1 MLVHLPSYPFVL
13 LNGLTCILA
22 YAKVEG
28 ELFFFTW
35 QMTLAPTFLY
45 LLIQT
50 LTYLKKVVIL
60 DEATYK
66 EVYSIKINRF
76 QLLDSFFHLVLTLL
90 MFFKAVYI
98 AYMLDVEDEPV
109 SSKPLFA
116 SVALYMMVH
125 FGYTY
130 LSKSFDKDPSVGQ
143 GEKKDSSL
151 FTSIMSPILNFLG
164 SSFVLCGGGT
174 CSTIYG
180 STISAIFSA
189 FGISVSEW
197 LPFLDWLTFL
207 LVLVSVGVLY
217 YAKKDLTYK
226 PFLLSCVAATIIFA
240 DQLFLQMRWP
250 IYIGN
255 VMMVTAALWN
265 SRLNKAGFMFGGKKK
280 KTTPKPIVE
289 PNSPLNVV

>member
-13 LNGLTCILA
+13 LNGLTCVLT

-45 LLIQT
+45 LIIQT
-50 LTYLKKVVIL
+50 LIYLKKVIVM
-60 DEATYK
+60 DESTYK

-90 MFFKAVYI
+90 LLFKAFYI
-98 AYMLDVEDEPV
+98 AYMLDVEEEPV

-116 SVALYMMVH
+116 AVALYMIVN
-125 FGYTY
+125 FAYTY
-130 LSKSFDKDPSVGQ
+130 SAKSFDKDNSVA
-143 GEKKDSSL
+143 EKKDGSL
-151 FTSIMSPILNFLG
+151 FTSVMSPILNFLG
-164 SSFVLCGGGT
+164 SSFVLCGGGS

-189 FGISVSEW
+189 FGISISEW

-217 YAKKDLTYK
+217 YAKKDLSYK
-226 PFLLSCVAATIIFA
+226 PFLLSCVAAIIIFS

-250 IYIGN
+250 VYIGN
-255 VMMVTAALWN
+255 VLMVTAALWN
-265 SRLNKAGFMFGGKKK
+265 SRLNKGKFMFGGGFKK
-280 KTTPKPIVE
+280 KTTPKPSVESSSPISIV
-289 PNSPLNVV
+289 

>member
-13 LNGLTCILA
+13 LNGLTCILV

-35 QMTLAPTFLY
+35 QMSLAPTFLY
-45 LLIQT
+45 LAIQV
-50 LTYLKKVVIL
+50 LTYLKKVIIM

-66 EVYSIKINRF
+66 EVYSVKINRF

-90 MFFKAVYI
+90 MLFKAIYI
-98 AYMLDVEDEPV
+98 AYMLDMEDEKV

-116 SVALYMMVH
+116 SAAIYMMVH

-130 LSKSFDKDPSVGQ
+130 LSKSFDKEPASPS
-143 GEKKDSSL
+143 EKSSSL
-151 FTSIMSPILNFLG
+151 FTAVVSPILNFLG
-164 SSFVLCGGGT
+164 SSFVLCSGGT

-189 FGISVSEW
+189 FGISISEW

-217 YAKKDLTYK
+217 YAKKDFTYK
-226 PFLLSCVAATIIFA
+226 PFLLSVVAATIIFA

-280 KTTPKPIVE
+280 KAAPKPIE
-289 PNSPLNVV
+289 PRSPLSVV

>member
-13 LNGLTCILA
+13 LNGLTCILV

-35 QMTLAPTFLY
+35 QMSLAPTFLY
-45 LLIQT
+45 LAIQV
-50 LTYLKKVVIL
+50 LSYLKKVIIM

-66 EVYSIKINRF
+66 EVYSVKINRF
-76 QLLDSFFHLVLTLL
+76 QLLDSFFHLILTLL
-90 MFFKAVYI
+90 ILFKAIYI
-98 AYMLDVEDEPV
+98 AYMLDMEDEKV

-116 SVALYMMVH
+116 SAALYMMVH
-125 FGYTY
+125 FAYTY
-130 LSKSFDKDPSVGQ
+130 LSKSFDKEATSPS
-143 GEKKDSSL
+143 EKDSSL
-151 FTSIMSPILNFLG
+151 FTAVVSPILNFLG

-189 FGISVSEW
+189 FGISISEW

-217 YAKKDLTYK
+217 YAKKDFTYK
-226 PFLLSCVAATIIFA
+226 PFLLSVVAATIIFA

-280 KTTPKPIVE
+280 KAAVKPVE
-289 PNSPLNVV
+289 PRSPLNVV

>member
-13 LNGLTCILA
+13 LNGLTCVLA

-45 LLIQT
+45 LIIQT
-50 LTYLKKVVIL
+50 LIYLKKVIVM
-60 DEATYK
+60 DESTYK

-90 MFFKAVYI
+90 LLFKAFYI
-98 AYMLDVEDEPV
+98 AYMLDVEEEPV

-116 SVALYMMVH
+116 AVFLYMIVN
-125 FGYTY
+125 FAYTY
-130 LSKSFDKDPSVGQ
+130 SAKSFDKDSSVA
-143 GEKKDSSL
+143 EKKDGSL
-151 FTSIMSPILNFLG
+151 FTSVMSPILNFLG

-189 FGISVSEW
+189 FGISISEW

-217 YAKKDLTYK
+217 YAKKDLSYK
-226 PFLLSCVAATIIFA
+226 PFLLSCVAAIIIFS

-265 SRLNKAGFMFGGKKK
+265 SRLNKGKFMFGGGFKK
-280 KTTPKPIVE
+280 KTTAKPPVESSSPISIV
-289 PNSPLNVV
+289 